1 MKLKNILTIALLA
14 TSLTSCFEDETTMG
28 TGAISEI
35 LIDSTSIQKVYNI
48 NKNETLIITPVISQT
63 NKEKDVTYTWEINL
77 ETYSHDQ
84 EFVYEGKELG
94 SYLCRLIVEN
104 SDGKSFF
111 PFELHVNSPYEEG
124 ITLISKDADGNSMLS
139 FMLTPA
145 DGSEPTGFIAGDQFR
160 TNNTDIT
167 FAANP
172 ADMVQSSGSLIV
184 ACQGTEDGTSPAT
197 IYYLN
202 EKTFVVENVITAPEF
217 PDFKPTLLGIPSQG
231 YQGISYP
238 VLCEGGNVYE
248 FSPTEGALI
257 KPVKMPYTYAQT
269 TINYDEGSASSYN
282 LIFWDKAI
290 NALCLIYNGY
300 QYYCGRPYHT
310 ERDSIINNPAV
321 NFFNG
326 QQIRKMVL
334 IEQKKGSIGRPKI
347 LVITNNMA
355 GLYYRAL
362 ISVDFW
368 EWDSE
373 KNEAVLKFE
382 SNQSQGYDMCGFGA
396 LSLTETTPCV
406 ANDTYHTLLYAEKNK
421 IKQWYFRYQPLP
433 HITAAKDFQTIGS
446 ESAII
451 TSIILSEDHS
461 HTYVAFYEPD
471 QPGLNG
477 SVWVI
482 DTDKGTVLKQYN
494 NICYQ
499 PVKIMY
505 KKK

>member
-1 MKLKNILTIALLA
+1 M
-14 TSLTSCFEDETTMG
+14 
-28 TGAISEI
+28 
-35 LIDSTSIQKVYNI
+35 
-48 NKNETLIITPVISQT
+48 
-63 NKEKDVTYTWEINL
+63 
-77 ETYSHDQ
+77 
-84 EFVYEGKELG
+84 
-94 SYLCRLIVEN
+94 
-104 SDGKSFF
+104 
-111 PFELHVNSPYEEG
+111 
-124 ITLISKDADGNSMLS
+124 
-139 FMLTPA
+139 
-145 DGSEPTGFIAGDQFR
+145 
-160 TNNTDIT
+160 
-167 FAANP
+167 
-172 ADMVQSSGSLIV
+172 
-184 ACQGTEDGTSPAT
+184 
-197 IYYLN
+197 
-202 EKTFVVENVITAPEF
+202 
-217 PDFKPTLLGIPSQG
+217 
-231 YQGISYP
+231 
-238 VLCEGGNVYE
+238 
-248 FSPTEGALI
+248 
-257 KPVKMPYTYAQT
+257 
-269 TINYDEGSASSYN
+269 
-282 LIFWDKAI
+282 
-290 NALCLIYNGY
+290 
-300 QYYCGRPYHT
+300 
-310 ERDSIINNPAV
+310 
-321 NFFNG
+321 
-326 QQIRKMVL
+326 
-334 IEQKKGSIGRPKI
+334 
-347 LVITNNMA
+347 
-355 GLYYRAL
+355 YYRAL